1 MPDPKI
7 TEQTGIEQF
16 FIDNKYSKAEL
27 ELTKKLDGF
36 VDGGDRSNVTTAFR
50 IIAKDSD
57 GNEIYNN
64 ILGIS
69 FAKDDEVDA
78 DGYYTKTRK
87 ITDIPVNA
95 DEITVTEVYSGQYK
109 GDSEKSSKREGEI
122 VFDSE
127 KNLWTVT
134 MDNTHDYHQ
143 GSGVVNKYGD
153 GDLKDREGYIEHK

>member
-1 MPDPKI
+1 M
-7 TEQTGIEQF
+7 
-16 FIDNKYSKAEL
+16 
-27 ELTKKLDGF
+27 
-36 VDGGDRSNVTTAFR
+36 
-50 IIAKDSD
+50 
-57 GNEIYNN
+57 
-64 ILGIS
+64 
-69 FAKDDEVDA
+69 DA

-109 GDSEKSSKREGEI
+109 GDSEKSSKRENEI
-122 VFDSE
+122 VFDNE

-134 MDNTHDYHQ
+134 MDNTHDFHQ